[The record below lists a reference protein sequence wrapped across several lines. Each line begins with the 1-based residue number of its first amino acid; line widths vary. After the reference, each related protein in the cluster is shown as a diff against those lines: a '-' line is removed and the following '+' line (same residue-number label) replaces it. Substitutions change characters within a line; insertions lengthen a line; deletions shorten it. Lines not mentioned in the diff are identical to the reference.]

1 MVTHAYSRT
10 NIPVF
15 WDDQYKYLDYIN
27 EDFNDP
33 LSVAKWTAVG
43 YADKFTGAMCDMRG
57 KQPSWNAKF
66 IQHFENEGW
75 LNVGT
80 SYYRMGTGTVL
91 PVHGDLYKKY
101 VDLFNLQGRQSTIRR
116 AIVFLEDWQ
125 SGHYAEIN
133 GDPIVNWR
141 AGDTFIWTY
150 DTPHMAAN
158 LGLLDRYT
166 LQITGHINAGE

>member
-1 MVTHAYSRT
+1 MVTHVYSRT

-15 WDDQYKYLDYIN
+15 WDDQYKYLNYIA
-27 EDFNDP
+27 EEFNDP

-43 YADKFTGAMCDMRG
+43 YADKFTGAMSDMRG
-57 KQPSWNAKF
+57 KQPTWNAKF
-66 IQHFENEGW
+66 IKHFEDGGW
-75 LNVGT
+75 LDVGT
-80 SYYRMGTGTVL
+80 SYYRMSTGTVL

-101 VDLFNLQGRQSTIRR
+101 VDLFDLQGQQSTIRR
-116 AIVFLEDWQ
+116 AIVFLEDWR

-133 GDPIVNWR
+133 GDPVVNWR

-166 LQITGHINAGE
+166 LQITGHVNAGE